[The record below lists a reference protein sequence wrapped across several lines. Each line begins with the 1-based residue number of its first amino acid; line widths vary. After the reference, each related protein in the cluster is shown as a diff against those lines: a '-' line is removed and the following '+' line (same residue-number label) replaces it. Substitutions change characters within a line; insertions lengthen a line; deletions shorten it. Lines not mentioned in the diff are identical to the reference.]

1 MQTQQQEPLKIYY
14 SGHDQCTPGHFWGP
28 AIRPHYLLH
37 IVING
42 KGIFRYKN
50 REWRLSAGD
59 AFLIEPMETHYYQAD
74 EQEPWE
80 YAWVGFDGIFVSQ
93 ILQSTCFQNLPVYI
107 HDTNLLSPAAIGQT
121 GFIDIPSLPYQDAIR
136 LIVEKTNHQR
146 QNHLEL
152 SGLLLTIL
160 SQMASH
166 SEKESED
173 SEEQYCRIAIEYIR
187 NNFSYDIKIQDMA
200 DFIGIDRTY
209 LYKIFKRDMGVSPKQ
224 YLTQYRVR
232 EAGKMLQNQIYSITE
247 TAYSC
252 GFRDA
257 ASFCAT
263 FKREIGIT
271 PRQYRERI
279 RKRTF

>member
-14 SGHDQCTPGHFWGP
+14 SGHDQCAPGHFWGP
-28 AIRPHYLLH
+28 AVRPHYLLH
-37 IVING
+37 IVLSG

-50 REWRLSAGD
+50 REWKLSAGD

-74 EQEPWE
+74 DREPWA
-80 YAWVGFDGIFVSQ
+80 YAWVGFDGTFVTQ
-93 ILQSTCFQNLPVYI
+93 ILASTCFRNLPVYL
-107 HDTNLLSPAAIGQT
+107 HDTASLSPSPTEQAHFPDT
-121 GFIDIPSLPYQDAIR
+121 PSLSYQEAIR
-136 LIVEKTNHQR
+136 LIVEKTNYQK

-152 SGLLLTIL
+152 GGLLLTIF
-160 SQMASH
+160 SQMTSP
-166 SEKESED
+166 SEKETSD
-173 SEEQYCRIAIEYIR
+173 SEEQYCRTALEYIR
-187 NNFSYDIKIQDMA
+187 NNYSYDIKVQDIA

-209 LYKIFKRDMGVSPKQ
+209 LYKIFKRDMGISPKQ

-232 EAGKMLQNQIYSITE
+232 EAGKMLQKQIYSITE

-263 FKREIGIT
+263 FRREIGIT

-279 RKRTF
+279 RNRTF